1 MKLTSQEVFAKAQ
14 EQHASDVHVT
24 AGYSILLRIDGELR
38 SLSDEKLTAGVVET
52 FIRSVLQEEAWKRFV
67 QDREI
72 DVSFALTNGM
82 RLRVNCHFER
92 GQPGLVAR
100 LIPVEIPSLSAI
112 GLNGIAE
119 PLCALKE
126 GLILFTGPTGS
137 GKSTSLAAMI
147 QYINAKRAASI
158 VTLEDPIEFLFP
170 PGKCVIRQR
179 ELGSDFLSFPEA
191 LRHVLRQDP
200 NVIMVGEMRD
210 LETIAAALTLAET
223 GHLILATL
231 HTPNAVQAIDR
242 IVDVFPPH
250 QQTQVRSQL
259 SLSLKAVI
267 AQKLVPAAP
276 RPGSGSASGRI
287 AVREILMNTPAV
299 ANIIRDHR
307 LQELPSVLQTGA
319 AVGMRTFAKDAE
331 RLVKEGLISK
341 EVGEGV

>member
-1 MKLTSQEVFAKAQ
+1 MTIRPADIFAQARDRK
-14 EQHASDVHVT
+14 ASDVHVT
-24 AGYSILLRIDGELR
+24 VGYPVLLRIDGEL
-38 SLSDEKLTAGVVET
+38 SALPGETVTAQDAET
-52 FIRSVLQEEAWKRFV
+52 FIRGVLGADAWKRFL

-72 DVSFALTNGM
+72 DTSFALEDGL

-100 LIPVEIPSLSAI
+100 LIPSRIPSLADI
-112 GLNGIAE
+112 GLAGVAE
-119 PLCALKE
+119 PFCALRE

-147 QYINAKRAASI
+147 QFINTQRAASI
-158 VTLEDPIEFLFP
+158 VTLEDPIEFLIP
-170 PGKCVIRQR
+170 PGKSVVRQR
-179 ELGSDFLSFPEA
+179 ELNSDFLSFPEA

-210 LETIAAALTLAET
+210 LETIATALTLAET

-250 QQTQVRSQL
+250 QQAQVRSQL

-267 AQKLVPAAP
+267 AQRLVPAAK
-276 RPGSGSASGRI
+276 GGR
-287 AVREILMNTPAV
+287 AAAREILINTPAV

-319 AVGMRTFAKDAE
+319 AQGMRTFAKDLE
-331 RLVKEGLISK
+331 RLVKEGIIGK
-341 EVGEGV
+341 GVMEGM

>member
-1 MKLTSQEVFAKAQ
+1 MKLTPQEVFAKAQ

-24 AGYSILLRIDGELR
+24 VGYPILLRIDGELR

-92 GQPGLVAR
+92 GQPGMVAR
-100 LIPVEIPSLSAI
+100 LIPSEIPSLVAI

-147 QYINAKRAASI
+147 QYINAERAASI
-158 VTLEDPIEFLFP
+158 VTLEDPIEFLFF

-231 HTPNAVQAIDR
+231 HTSNAVQAIDR

-267 AQKLVPAAP
+267 AQKLVP
-276 RPGSGSASGRI
+276 SAKSGRV

-319 AVGMRTFAKDAE
+319 ATGMRTFAKDAE
-331 RLVKEGLISK
+331 RLTKEGLISK

>member
-1 MKLTSQEVFAKAQ
+1 MKLTPQEVFRAAQ

-24 AGYSILLRIDGELR
+24 AGYPVLLRVDGELHP
-38 SLSDEKLTAGVVET
+38 LSAEKMPAEET
-52 FIRSVLQEEAWKRFV
+52 EAFIRSVLGAEAWKRFEH
-67 QDREI
+67 DREI
-72 DVSFALTNGM
+72 DVSFAVEGDG
-82 RLRVNCHFER
+82 RLRVNCHFTQ

-100 LIPVEIPSLSAI
+100 LIPSAIPSLAAI
-112 GLNGIAE
+112 GLTGIAE

-147 QYINAKRAASI
+147 QHINTERAASI
-158 VTLEDPIEFLFP
+158 VTLEDPIEFILP
-170 PGKCVIRQR
+170 AGKCVIRQR
-179 ELGSDFLSFPEA
+179 EFNSDFLSFPEA

-210 LETIAAALTLAET
+210 LETIAATLTLAET

-231 HTPNAVQAIDR
+231 HTPNAVQSIDR

-250 QQTQVRSQL
+250 QQAQVRAEL

-267 AQKLVPAAP
+267 AQKLVPSLK
-276 RPGSGSASGRI
+276 GGRT
-287 AVREILMNTPAV
+287 AVREILVNTPAV

-307 LQELPSVLQTGA
+307 LQELSTVMQTGGDT
-319 AVGMRTFAKDAE
+319 GMRTFARDAE
-331 RLVKEGLISK
+331 RLVKEGVISK
-341 EVGEGV
+341 EAGEGV

>member
-1 MKLTSQEVFAKAQ
+1 MKLTPQEVFKAAQ

-24 AGYSILLRIDGELR
+24 AGYPILLRVDGELHPLAEQK
-38 SLSDEKLTAGVVET
+38 LSAEEVES
-52 FIRSVLQEEAWKRFV
+52 FIRATLAPEAWKRLE

-72 DVSFALTNGM
+72 DVSFALTNGL

-100 LIPVEIPSLSAI
+100 LIPSEIPSLAAI

-147 QYINAKRAASI
+147 QYINGQRPASI

-170 PGKCVIRQR
+170 SGKCVIRQR

-250 QQTQVRSQL
+250 QQAQVRSQL

-267 AQKLVPAAP
+267 AQKLVP
-276 RPGSGSASGRI
+276 SAKSGRI

-319 AVGMRTFAKDAE
+319 SVGMRTFEKDAE
-331 RLVKEGLISK
+331 RLVKEGLITK
-341 EVGEGV
+341 EVSEGM

>member
-1 MKLTSQEVFAKAQ
+1 MKLTPPEVFAKAQ

-24 AGYSILLRIDGELR
+24 AGYPILLRIDGELHP
-38 SLSDEKLTAGVVET
+38 LSEERLTAEAT
-52 FIRSVLQEEAWKRFV
+52 EAFIRSVLGAEAWKRLT

-72 DVSFALTNGM
+72 DVSFALPSGV

-100 LIPVEIPSLSAI
+100 LIPSEIPSLAAI

-147 QYINAKRAASI
+147 QYINGLRAASI
-158 VTLEDPIEFLFP
+158 VTLEDPIEFVLP
-170 PGKCVIRQR
+170 VGKCVIRQR
-179 ELGSDFLSFPEA
+179 ELNSDFLSFPEA

-210 LETIAAALTLAET
+210 LETIAATLTLAET

-250 QQTQVRSQL
+250 QQAQVRSQL

-267 AQKLVPAAP
+267 AQKLLPQK
-276 RPGSGSASGRI
+276 GGGRV
-287 AVREILMNTPAV
+287 AVREILVNTPAV

-331 RLVKEGLISK
+331 RMVKEGLITK
-341 EVGEGV
+341 EVAEGM

>member
-1 MKLTSQEVFAKAQ
+1 
-14 EQHASDVHVT
+14 
-24 AGYSILLRIDGELR
+24 
-38 SLSDEKLTAGVVET
+38 
-52 FIRSVLQEEAWKRFV
+52 
-67 QDREI
+67 
-72 DVSFALTNGM
+72 
-82 RLRVNCHFER
+82 
-92 GQPGLVAR
+92 
-100 LIPVEIPSLSAI
+100 
-112 GLNGIAE
+112 
-119 PLCALKE
+119 
-126 GLILFTGPTGS
+126 
-137 GKSTSLAAMI
+137 MI

-250 QQTQVRSQL
+250 QQAQVRSQL

-267 AQKLVPAAP
+267 AQKLVP
-276 RPGSGSASGRI
+276 SAKGGRT
-287 AVREILMNTPAV
+287 AVREILVNTSAV

-307 LQELPSVLQTGA
+307 LQELPSVLQTGMA
-319 AVGMRTFAKDAE
+319 AGMRTFAKDAE
-331 RLVKEGLISK
+331 RLVKEGVISK

>member
-1 MKLTSQEVFAKAQ
+1 MKLTPQEVFKAAA
-14 EQHASDVHVT
+14 EKHASDVHVI
-24 AGYSILLRIDGELR
+24 AGYPVYLRIDGELH
-38 SLSDEKLTAGVVET
+38 SLSEEKLTAEAAES
-52 FIRSVLQEEAWKRFV
+52 FIRSVLGDVVWKRFV
-67 QDREI
+67 EEREI
-72 DVSFALTNGM
+72 DVSFAPGSGV
-82 RLRVNCHFER
+82 RFRVNCSFER
-92 GQPGLVAR
+92 GQPCLVAR
-100 LIPVEIPSLSAI
+100 LIPVAIPSLAAI

-147 QYINAKRAASI
+147 QHINMERAASI

-170 PGKCVIRQR
+170 SGKCVIRQR

-210 LETIAAALTLAET
+210 LETIAATLTLAET

-250 QQTQVRSQL
+250 QQAQVRSQL

-267 AQKLVPAAP
+267 AQKLVP
-276 RPGSGSASGRI
+276 SAKGGRT
-287 AVREILMNTPAV
+287 AVREILVNTPAV

-307 LQELPSVLQTGA
+307 LQELPSVLQTGTSA
-319 AVGMRTFAKDAE
+319 GMRTFAKDAE
-331 RLVKEGLISK
+331 RLVKEGVISG
-341 EVGEGV
+341 EEGEGV